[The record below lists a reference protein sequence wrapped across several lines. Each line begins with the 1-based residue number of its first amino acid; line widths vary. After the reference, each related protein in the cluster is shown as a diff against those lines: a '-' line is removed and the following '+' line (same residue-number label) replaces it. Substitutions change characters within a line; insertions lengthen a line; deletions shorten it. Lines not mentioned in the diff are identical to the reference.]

1 VERVRAYLISLVV
14 LGAVALPAFRH
25 PFDDAFPLSTYPMF
39 SRSRG
44 TDNVV
49 ASAVA
54 IVVDTAG
61 AADSREVRVP
71 PRYVANMETM
81 LAFRTLARAVR
92 SGPAAAQAL
101 CGRIAERLSRSGDGE
116 FAGAERVELITER
129 VDALEYLSGQ
139 VTPKERS
146 VRARCR
152 IRQLAEARVR

>member
-14 LGAVALPAFRH
+14 LGAVALPGFRH

-54 IVVDTAG
+54 V
-61 AADSREVRVP
+61 AADHREVRVP

-92 SGPAAAQAL
+92 SGPAAAAQL
-101 CGRIAERLSRSGDGE
+101 CRRIAERLPRSGDSE
-116 FAGAERVELITER
+116 FAQAIRVELITER

-139 VTPKERS
+139 AKPKERH
-146 VRARCR
+146 VRARCS
-152 IRQLAEARVR
+152 IPQLAEARSR